1 MSKKPTPPAVEQRKD
16 LPHWAEQL
24 RQKYLAGEA
33 STFVLYRN
41 VFDNF
46 LVGDTLHNLA
56 SFLVGELFKDTKKQV
71 WEVSLERGIQ
81 VLGGTTDKDR
91 KPFNVSLDV
100 DQEPPLL
107 EALHK
112 LERQMRGQQSTAVIV
127 PYADALLPAGDPSF
141 MAQADR
147 QTYLVFHRWSLDQSL
162 TQADNIMVL
171 ITESL
176 NAINP
181 GLLSNPKVAAIEVPM
196 PDLALRR
203 RVIGYFAPKL
213 SERQQTLFSER
224 TSGLRTV
231 QLASI
236 LAGTQGQGLNEAE
249 RRALIAE
256 LLQGTPEAQA
266 RADTLATI
274 TAGMTPEEI
283 TRLIEPG
290 KTLPEGD
297 ADQEVLQV
305 IHTRKRE
312 MIEKECAGLIEF
324 IEPKHGLAAVGGH
337 ENIKQELL
345 AIAKNLKAGE
355 TTLTPMGLLAVGPMG
370 SGKTFV
376 IKAFLKE
383 AGLSAVALKNF
394 RSKWVGST
402 EANLERVLATVKAM
416 GPIAVIIDEG
426 DRSFG
431 SGGGE
436 DSDGGT
442 SSRVIARL
450 KEFMAEPE
458 NRGQVLFVMMTNRPD
473 KLDSDIK
480 RPGRLDRKIPFFY
493 CDSAPERVQVLRAVL
508 SRYQESCTASQ
519 EELLTLCDTL
529 GGYSNADLEALSLLA
544 VEYARQHATPLD
556 ITALNAAA
564 ADFMPPQER
573 DMIEFMEL
581 LAVSE
586 TSRRSMLPKRFR
598 DMAMADI
605 QSNLAA
611 ARRRALVR

>member
-1 MSKKPTPPAVEQRKD
+1 MKAPASHRHD
-16 LPHWAEQL
+16 LPRWAEVL

-41 VFDNF
+41 VFDNV
-46 LVGDTLHNLA
+46 LVGDKLHNLG
-56 SFLVGELFKDTKKQV
+56 SFLVEELFKDTKQHV
-71 WEVSLERGIQ
+71 CEVSLERGIR
-81 VLGGTTDKDR
+81 VLSGTSEDKQRALLRQAEEGTEPDLLA
-91 KPFNVSLDV
+91 SLHA
-100 DQEPPLL
+100 L
-107 EALHK
+107 EQ
-112 LERQMRGQQSTAVIV
+112 RMRAQPSTAVIV

-141 MAQADR
+141 MAHADR
-147 QTYLVFHRWSLDQSL
+147 QTYLVFHRWSLDQTL
-162 TQADNIMVL
+162 TQGDNIVVL
-171 ITESL
+171 ITETL
-176 NAINP
+176 GAINP
-181 GLLSNPKVAAIEVPM
+181 GLLSNPKVAAIEIPM
-196 PDLALRR
+196 PDLPLRKK
-203 RVIGYFAPKL
+203 VIGFFAPKL
-213 SERQQTLFSER
+213 SAHQVDLFSER

-231 QLASI
+231 QLANI
-236 LAGTQGQGLNEAE
+236 LAGSKGHGLSEAE
-249 RRALIAE
+249 RRALIGQ
-256 LLQGTPEAQA
+256 LLEGTPDATA

-274 TAGMTPEEI
+274 TAGMTPAEI

-297 ADQEVLQV
+297 ADQEVLKV
-305 IHTRKRE
+305 IHARKRE

-324 IEPKHGLAAVGGH
+324 IEPKHGLSAVGGH
-337 ENIKQELL
+337 EHIKHELM
-345 AIAKNLKAGE
+345 AIAQNLKAGE

-473 KLDSDIK
+473 KLDTDIK

-493 CDSAPERVQVLRAVL
+493 CDTAAERVQVLQAVL
-508 SRYQESCTASQ
+508 SRYEEPCVASM

-529 GGYSNADLEALSLLA
+529 SGYSNADLEALSLLA
-544 VEYARQHATPLD
+544 VELARNLATPLNAD
-556 ITALNAAA
+556 ALNQAA

-586 TSRRSMLPKRFR
+586 TSRRSMLPKRYR
-598 DMAMADI
+598 DMAIADI
-605 QSNLAA
+605 QSNLVAA
-611 ARRRALVR
+611 KRRALTR

>member
-1 MSKKPTPPAVEQRKD
+1 MTGPASARAE
-16 LPHWAEQL
+16 LPRWAETL

-46 LVGDTLHNLA
+46 LVGNTLHNLQ
-56 SFLVGELFKDTKKQV
+56 SFLVDELFRDTKKQV
-71 WEVSLERGIQ
+71 VEVSLERGIRG
-81 VLGGTTDKDR
+81 LGGQPNAALAALAEADPADAALL
-91 KPFNVSLDV
+91 SGLH
-100 DQEPPLL
+100 QL
-107 EALHK
+107 EA
-112 LERQMRGQQSTAVIV
+112 QMRSAQSTAVIV

-141 MAQADR
+141 MAQQDR
-147 QTYLVFHRWSLDQSL
+147 QTYLAFHRWSLDKSL
-162 TQADNIMVL
+162 TSGDNIIIL

-176 NAINP
+176 GTLNA
-181 GLLSNPKVAAIEVPM
+181 GLLSNPKVAAIEIPM
-196 PDLALRR
+196 PDLAQRQ
-203 RVIGYFAPKL
+203 RVIAFLAAKL
-213 SERQQTLFSER
+213 SAQQVTLFSER
-224 TSGLRTV
+224 TGGLRTV

-236 LAGTQGQGLNEAE
+236 MASSDGHGLTEPE
-249 RRALIAE
+249 RRALILQ
-256 LLQGTPEAQA
+256 LLEGTADAQA
-266 RADTLATI
+266 RAGTLAAI
-274 TAGMTPEEI
+274 TAGMSPAEI

-290 KTLPEGD
+290 KVLAEGD
-297 ADQEVLQV
+297 ANAEVLKV

-324 IEPKHGLAAVGGH
+324 IEPKHGLASVGGH
-337 ENIKQELL
+337 ENIKHELL
-345 AIAKNLKAGE
+345 AIAKNLKEGN

-431 SGGGE
+431 NGGGE
-436 DSDGGT
+436 GGDDGT
-442 SSRVIARL
+442 SSRIIARL

-493 CDSAPERVQVLRAVL
+493 CESAPERVQVLQAVL
-508 SRYQESCTASQ
+508 ARYGEGCVAST
-519 EELLTLCDTL
+519 EELLTLCETL
-529 GGYSNADLEALSLLA
+529 VGYSNADLEALALLA
-544 VEYARQHATPLD
+544 VEAARNQARPLD
-556 ITALNAAA
+556 AAVLKLTAQ
-564 ADFMPPQER
+564 DFMPPQER

-586 TSRRSMLPKRFR
+586 TSRRTLLPKRFR

-605 QSNLAA
+605 QSNLLA
-611 ARRRALVR
+611 ARRRALAR

>member
-1 MSKKPTPPAVEQRKD
+1 MTATPSPRPTLPA
-16 LPHWAEQL
+16 WAETL

-41 VFDNF
+41 VFDHF
-46 LVGDTLHNLA
+46 LVGETLHTLQ
-56 SFLVGELFKDTKKQV
+56 SFLVTELFKDTKKQV
-71 WEVSLERGIQ
+71 FEVSLERGIR
-81 VLGGTTDKDR
+81 VLSGPVDSTLVGLAGDDSGGD
-91 KPFNVSLDV
+91 NLLSSLHA
-100 DQEPPLL
+100 L
-107 EALHK
+107 EN
-112 LERQMRGQQSTAVIV
+112 QMRSQQSTAVIV

-141 MAQADR
+141 MAQQDR
-147 QTYLVFHRWSLDQSL
+147 QTYLAFHRWSLDKTL
-162 TQADNIMVL
+162 TSGDNITILV
-171 ITESL
+171 TESL

-181 GLLSNPKVAAIEVPM
+181 GLLSNPKVAAIEIPM
-196 PDLALRR
+196 PDLPTRQ
-203 RVIGYFAPKL
+203 RVIAFLAPQL
-213 SERQQTLFSER
+213 TEQQVKLFSER
-224 TSGLRTV
+224 TGGLRTV
-231 QLASI
+231 QLTSIMASSE
-236 LAGTQGQGLNEAE
+236 GQGLSEAQ
-249 RRALIAE
+249 RRALILT
-256 LLQGTPEAQA
+256 LLQGTADAEQ
-266 RADTLATI
+266 RATTLATI
-274 TAGMTPEEI
+274 TAGMTPAEI
-283 TRLIEPG
+283 TKLIEPG
-290 KTLPEGD
+290 KTLPVGD
-297 ADQEVLQV
+297 ANQEVLKI
-305 IHTRKRE
+305 IHARKRE

-324 IEPKHGLAAVGGH
+324 IEPKHDLSSVGGQEH
-337 ENIKQELL
+337 IKHALL
-345 AIAKNLKAGE
+345 AIAKNLKSGE

-450 KEFMAEPE
+450 KEFMSDPD

-493 CDSAPERVQVLRAVL
+493 CDSAPERAQVLLAVL
-508 SRYQESCTASQ
+508 ARYGEPCVAST
-519 EELLTLCDTL
+519 EELLTLCETL
-529 GGYSNADLEALSLLA
+529 VGYSNADLEALALLA
-544 VEYARQHATPLD
+544 VELARNQSQP
-556 ITALNAAA
+556 LNAEALTHAA
-564 ADFMPPQER
+564 QDFMPPQEQ

-598 DMAMADI
+598 DMAISDI
-605 QSNLAA
+605 QNNLIAA
-611 ARRRALVR
+611 KRRALAR

>member
-1 MSKKPTPPAVEQRKD
+1 MNAPAAPRHE
-16 LPHWAEQL
+16 LPRWAEVL

-41 VFDNF
+41 VFDNV
-46 LVGDTLHNLA
+46 LVGDKLHNLG
-56 SFLVGELFKDTKKQV
+56 SFLVEELFKDTKQHV
-71 WEVSLERGIQ
+71 CEVSLERGIR
-81 VLGGTTDKDR
+81 VLSG
-91 KPFNVSLDV
+91 SLE
-100 DQEPPLL
+100 DQRLALQRELEGDDPDLL
-107 EALHK
+107 ASLHS
-112 LERQMRGQQSTAVIV
+112 LEQRMRTQQSTAVIV

-141 MAQADR
+141 MAQPDR
-147 QTYLVFHRWSLDQSL
+147 QTYLVFHRWSLDQAL
-162 TQADNIMVL
+162 TQGDNIVVL

-181 GLLSNPKVAAIEVPM
+181 GLLSNPKVAAIEIPM
-196 PDLALRR
+196 PDLPLRKK
-203 RVIGYFAPKL
+203 VIGHFAPQL
-213 SERQQTLFSER
+213 SEHQKTLFSER

-231 QLASI
+231 QLANI
-236 LAGTQGQGLNEAE
+236 LAAKGQGLSEAE
-249 RRALIAE
+249 RRTLIGK
-256 LLQGTPEAQA
+256 LLEGTPDAQE
-266 RADTLATI
+266 RANTLATI
-274 TAGMTPEEI
+274 TAGMTPAEI

-297 ADQEVLQV
+297 ANQEVLKV
-305 IHTRKRE
+305 IHARKRE

-324 IEPKHGLAAVGGH
+324 IEPKHGLSAVGGH
-337 ENIKQELL
+337 EHIKHELM
-345 AIAKNLKAGE
+345 AIAQNLKSGE

-431 SGGGE
+431 NGGGE

-450 KEFMAEPE
+450 KEFMAETE

-473 KLDSDIK
+473 KLDTDIK

-493 CDSAPERVQVLRAVL
+493 CESAPERVQVLQAVL
-508 SRYQESCTASQ
+508 SRYEESCVATQ
-519 EELLTLCDTL
+519 EQLLTLCEPL
-529 GGYSNADLEALSLLA
+529 AGYSNADLEALALLA
-544 VEYARQHATPLD
+544 VEFARQKKTPLD
-556 ITALNAAA
+556 VEALAQAVT
-564 ADFMPPQER
+564 DFMPPQER

-586 TSRRSMLPKRFR
+586 TSRRSMLPKRYR
-598 DMAMADI
+598 DMAIADI
-605 QSNLAA
+605 QSNLLAA
-611 ARRRALVR
+611 KRRALTR

>member
-1 MSKKPTPPAVEQRKD
+1 MTATPSPRPTLPA
-16 LPHWAEQL
+16 WAETL

-41 VFDNF
+41 VFDHF
-46 LVGDTLHNLA
+46 LVGETLHTLQ
-56 SFLVGELFKDTKKQV
+56 SFLVTELFKDTKKQV
-71 WEVSLERGIQ
+71 FEVSLERGIR
-81 VLGGTTDKDR
+81 VLSGPVDSTLVGLAGDDSGGD
-91 KPFNVSLDV
+91 NLLSSLHA
-100 DQEPPLL
+100 L
-107 EALHK
+107 EN
-112 LERQMRGQQSTAVIV
+112 QMRSQQSTAVIV

-141 MAQADR
+141 MAQQDR
-147 QTYLVFHRWSLDQSL
+147 QTYLAFHRWSLDKTL
-162 TQADNIMVL
+162 TSADNITILV
-171 ITESL
+171 TESL

-181 GLLSNPKVAAIEVPM
+181 GLLSNPKVAAIEIPM
-196 PDLALRR
+196 PDLPTRQ
-203 RVIGYFAPKL
+203 RVIAFLAPQL
-213 SERQQTLFSER
+213 TEQQVKLFSER
-224 TSGLRTV
+224 TGGLRTV
-231 QLASI
+231 QLTSIMASSE
-236 LAGTQGQGLNEAE
+236 GQGLSEAQ
-249 RRALIAE
+249 RRALILG
-256 LLQGTPEAQA
+256 LLQGTADAEP
-266 RADTLATI
+266 RATTLATI
-274 TAGMTPEEI
+274 TAGMTPAEI
-283 TRLIEPG
+283 TKLIEPG
-290 KTLPEGD
+290 KTLPVGD
-297 ADQEVLQV
+297 ANQEVLKI
-305 IHTRKRE
+305 IHARKRE

-324 IEPKHGLAAVGGH
+324 IEPKHDLSSVGGQEH
-337 ENIKQELL
+337 IKHALL
-345 AIAKNLKAGE
+345 AIAKNLKNGE

-431 SGGGE
+431 SGGGD

-450 KEFMAEPE
+450 KEFMSDPD

-493 CDSAPERVQVLRAVL
+493 CDSAPERAQVLLAVL
-508 SRYQESCTASQ
+508 ARYGEPCVAST
-519 EELLTLCDTL
+519 EELLTLCETL
-529 GGYSNADLEALSLLA
+529 SGYSNADLEALALLA
-544 VEYARQHATPLD
+544 VELARNQSQP
-556 ITALNAAA
+556 LNAEALTHAA
-564 ADFMPPQER
+564 QDFMPPQEQ

-598 DMAMADI
+598 DMAISDI
-605 QSNLAA
+605 QNNLIAA
-611 ARRRALVR
+611 KRRALAR

>member
-1 MSKKPTPPAVEQRKD
+1 MTAATSRTK
-16 LPHWAEQL
+16 LPRWAEIL

-41 VFDNF
+41 VFDTV
-46 LVGDTLHNLA
+46 LVGEKLHTLG
-56 SFLVGELFKDTKKQV
+56 SFLVEELFKDTKQQV
-71 WEVSLERGIQ
+71 CEVSLERGIRVLSGSLEDRQQ
-81 VLGGTTDKDR
+81 VLLHQLEDGG
-91 KPFNVSLDV
+91 
-100 DQEPPLL
+100 EPDLL
-107 EALHK
+107 AALHA
-112 LERQMRGQQSTAVIV
+112 LEQRMRAQQSTAVIV

-141 MAQADR
+141 MAQPDR
-147 QTYLVFHRWSLDQSL
+147 QTYLVFHRWSLDPAL
-162 TQADNIMVL
+162 TQGDNIVVL
-171 ITESL
+171 IAESL

-181 GLLSNPKVAAIEVPM
+181 GLLSNPKVAAIEIPM
-196 PDLALRR
+196 PDLPLRKK
-203 RVIGYFAPKL
+203 VIGHFAPQL
-213 SERQQTLFSER
+213 SEHQKILFSER

-231 QLASI
+231 QLANI
-236 LAGTQGQGLNEAE
+236 LAAKGHGLSEAE
-249 RRALIAE
+249 RRTLIGQ
-256 LLQGTPEAQA
+256 LLEGTPDAQE
-266 RADTLATI
+266 RANTLATI
-274 TAGMTPEEI
+274 TAGMTPAEI

-290 KTLPEGD
+290 KTPPPGD
-297 ADQEVLQV
+297 ADQQVLKV
-305 IHTRKRE
+305 IHARKRE

-337 ENIKQELL
+337 EHIKHELM
-345 AIAKNLKAGE
+345 AIAQHLKSGE

-473 KLDSDIK
+473 KLDTDIK

-493 CDSAPERVQVLRAVL
+493 CESAPERVQVLQAVL
-508 SRYQESCTASQ
+508 SRYEESCVATQ
-519 EELLTLCDTL
+519 EQLLTLCEPL
-529 GGYSNADLEALSLLA
+529 NGYSNADLEALALLA
-544 VEYARQHATPLD
+544 VDFARQKAAPLD
-556 ITALNAAA
+556 ADALAQAV

-586 TSRRSMLPKRFR
+586 TSRRSMLPRRFR
-598 DMAMADI
+598 DMAIADI
-605 QSNLAA
+605 QSNLLAA
-611 ARRRALVR
+611 KRRALTR

>member
-1 MSKKPTPPAVEQRKD
+1 MTASTAAPRTS
-16 LPHWAEQL
+16 LPGWAETL

-46 LVGDTLHNLA
+46 LVGNTLHGLQ
-56 SFLVGELFKDTKKQV
+56 SFLVDELFKDTKKSV
-71 WEVSLERGIQ
+71 FEVSLERGIR
-81 VLGGTTDKDR
+81 VLRGNLAAKTL
-91 KPFNVSLDV
+91 VSDEDEL
-100 DQEPPLL
+100 EPPPLL
-107 EALHK
+107 TSLHALEK
-112 LERQMRGQQSTAVIV
+112 QMRSEASVALIV
-127 PYADALLPAGDPSF
+127 PYADALLPAGDASF
-141 MAQADR
+141 MSHQDR
-147 QTYLVFHRWSLDQSL
+147 QTYLVFHRWSLDKTL
-162 TQADNIMVL
+162 TTGDNITIL

-181 GLLSNPKVAAIEVPM
+181 GLLTNPKVAAIEIPM

-203 RVIGYFAPKL
+203 QVIAFYAPKL
-213 SERQQTLFSER
+213 SERQLDVFSER
-224 TSGLRTV
+224 TGGLRTV

-236 LAGTQGQGLNEAE
+236 MRNPDGHGLSEAQ
-249 RRALIAE
+249 RRQLILQ
-256 LLQGTPEAQA
+256 LLQGSPEAEQ
-266 RADTLATI
+266 RANTLASI
-274 TAGMTPEEI
+274 TAGMTPDEI
-283 TRLIEPG
+283 TKLIEPG
-290 KTLPEGD
+290 RTLPASD
-297 ADQEVLQV
+297 ANQEVLKI

-324 IEPKHGLAAVGGH
+324 IEPKHGLSVVGGH
-337 ENIKQELL
+337 EHIKHELL

-431 SGGGE
+431 SGGGG
-436 DSDGGT
+436 DDGGDGGT
-442 SSRVIARL
+442 GSRVIARL
-450 KEFMAEPE
+450 KEFMADTE

-473 KLDSDIK
+473 KLDTDIK

-493 CDSAPERVQVLRAVL
+493 CDTAAERLQVLQAVL
-508 SRYQESCTASQ
+508 SRYGEKCEAPQ
-519 EELLTLCDTL
+519 EELLAICESLA
-529 GGYSNADLEALSLLA
+529 GYSNADIEALALLS
-544 VEYARQHATPLD
+544 VEFARNQQS
-556 ITALNAAA
+556 ALNAQVLQQAFD
-564 ADFMPPQER
+564 DFMPPQER

-598 DMAMADI
+598 DMSVQDI
-605 QSNLAA
+605 QSQLVLAK
-611 ARRRALVR
+611 RRALVR